1 MKLKRKDL
9 PYSETTWDE
18 KYKRKKESL
27 DLLKIHY
34 IWFRQ
39 IEIFGFIIHDLRSR

>member
-18 KYKRKKESL
+18 NIKEKKNHWIYLRFTIYDL
-27 DLLKIHY
+27 DK
-34 IWFRQ
+34 
-39 IEIFGFIIHDLRSR
+39 